1 MFHARVISPLA
12 PRRRHVAFTASGW
25 WALAAMAMLSA
36 CASTPPPKAELA
48 VAEAA
53 VANATNAGA
62 LQWAPAEMRT
72 AQDKLVRAQSAMAAK
87 EHAQALT
94 LAQEADADAQLA
106 ATSARA
112 AKSRRAA
119 DEVQEANRVLREELN
134 RRAVVAPGTAPRAP

>member
-1 MFHARVISPLA
+1 
-12 PRRRHVAFTASGW
+12 
-25 WALAAMAMLSA
+25 MAMLSA